1 MNKQP
6 VVFEV
11 IATFWNSGQA
21 IFTVSVAPE
30 ASQPDVLLAAMLF
43 LSAQERHDLAKLSFC
58 QMGGE
63 KLPWLD
69 NAPNDHKYY
78 FAECKE

>member
-11 IATFWNSGQA
+11 IATFWNSGQE
-21 IFTVSVAPE
+21 IFTVNVAPD
-30 ASQPDVLLAAMLF
+30 ASQPDVLLTAMLF

-63 KLPWLD
+63 KLSWLD
-69 NAPNDHKYY
+69 KAPDDHKYY
-78 FAECKE
+78 FAEYEE